1 MLNNVKGYVLE
12 RNDGNRNGGGV
23 ALYIR
28 NTIDYDCDNTLNL
41 SGINLGWLCIKVK
54 KNKTISCCN
63 MV

>member
-28 NTIDYDCDNTLNL
+28 NTIDYNCDNTF
-41 SGINLGWLCIKVK
+41 VK
-54 KNKTISCCN
+54 N
-63 MV
+63 